1 MKFSSMTVSAVAFAS
16 VLASGLMS
24 ASAFAPVSS
33 LGLAKTSAAV
43 GASSVH
49 GASCGCG
56 ACAGNG
62 FHPVNCA
69 CPNCARSTSLRMS
82 DTAEATEAEVPAE
95 VEAMDGIAS
104 DEEAHNAERPARASI
119 AKKHKG
125 SGRPGTP
132 LADLEIGA
140 SVEGT
145 VKAVQSYGAFLDIGA
160 QTDALLHVSRISDD
174 FVSNV
179 EDVVKAGDKITVRIV
194 SIDAD
199 KGQVAVT
206 ARSEEAEK
214 AASEKR
220 GGGGRRRDRPQ
231 RSGGDRAA
239 QKQTLTGLADA
250 GYDSDKFVEGEVAS
264 VLDFGAFVRFD
275 VSQLAESVEGE
286 LDGLVH
292 ISALQAGRTNSVADV
307 VSVGDKVQIRVK
319 NLDVEGGK
327 VALSMIS
334 KEDEPKPR
342 ERRQRQSNQRWSP
355 DEMGASDWA
364 DTMKDFEQPAYAN
377 TPILIQK

>member
-1 MKFSSMTVSAVAFAS
+1 
-16 VLASGLMS
+16 
-24 ASAFAPVSS
+24 
-33 LGLAKTSAAV
+33 
-43 GASSVH
+43 
-49 GASCGCG
+49 
-56 ACAGNG
+56 
-62 FHPVNCA
+62 
-69 CPNCARSTSLRMS
+69 MS
-82 DTAEATEAEVPAE
+82 DVAEAETETEVPAE

-125 SGRPGTP
+125 GKSGTP
-132 LADLEIGA
+132 LSELEIGS

-145 VKAVQSYGAFLDIGA
+145 VKAVQPYGAFLDIGA
-160 QTDALLHVSRISDD
+160 QSDALLHVSRISDD

-179 EDVVKAGDKITVRIV
+179 EDVVKTGDKITVRIV
-194 SIDAD
+194 SVDSD
-199 KGQVAVT
+199 KNQIAVT

-214 AASEKR
+214 AASESR
-220 GGGGRRRDRPQ
+220 GGGGGRRRERPR
-231 RSGGDRAA
+231 RSGGDREAQRKTLAA
-239 QKQTLTGLADA
+239 LSEA

-275 VSQLAESVEGE
+275 TSQLADGLEGE

-292 ISALQAGRTNSVADV
+292 ISALQAGRTSSVGDV

-319 NLDVEGGK
+319 NLDVDGGK

-342 ERRQRQSNQRWSP
+342 ERKPRAQNQRWSP

-364 DTMKDFEQPAYAN
+364 DTMKDLEQPGFTN